1 MKKKVIITILI
12 VIAILVLVALS
23 VSTEIENNVDNI
35 AEIEPE
41 PEISEEEVRQ
51 TTVILYF
58 EDAISGILAKE
69 ERKVDSKELI
79 DEPYKFV
86 LNLLLEG
93 PKIDDLHN
101 PIPEGTKLNDA
112 TLEKGILTVDLS
124 KEFLNANGTNAIYSI
139 VNTLSEF
146 TEVNGVKFTID
157 GEIKDG
163 LKEVFLKE

>member
-1 MKKKVIITILI
+1 MKKKIIII
-12 VIAILVLVALS
+12 IFIIIAILVLIALS
-23 VSTEIENNVDNI
+23 ISTEIENNVDNI

-41 PEISEEEVRQ
+41 PEISEEEIRQ

-58 EDAISGILAKE
+58 EDATSGILAKE
-69 ERKVDSKELI
+69 ERKVDSKNLI
-79 DEPYKFV
+79 DEPYIFV

-93 PKIDDLHN
+93 PKVDDLHN

-112 TLEKGILTVDLS
+112 KLEKGILTVDLS
-124 KEFLNANGTNAIYSI
+124 KEFLDVNGTNAIYAI